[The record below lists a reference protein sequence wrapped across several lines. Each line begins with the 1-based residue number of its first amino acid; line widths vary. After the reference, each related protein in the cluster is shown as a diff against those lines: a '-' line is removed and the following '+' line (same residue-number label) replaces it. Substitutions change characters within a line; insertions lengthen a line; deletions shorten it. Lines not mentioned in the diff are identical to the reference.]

1 MNNLSGQLYIGAST
15 RVHRVLPISFD
26 KSGNQVEWI
35 PCEIPSENP
44 DMHVWLTLYKKD
56 WSDFPAHFLDITDK
70 SKWNWNFN
78 LSGNGEAYVFE
89 SKFDNLSNKQ
99 DYLGFISLSYN
110 SSQTQTGVVMFTE
123 ANPPCPVLVL
133 GNSPQG
139 AYIEAMMIRGA
150 GNILGE
156 GISSNFGII
165 KAHCEKH
172 TLSLSKGVNSIPLNY
187 SFSGNR
193 IIGATVTY
201 GGYIGSQAMIA
212 NDGNYHSD
220 YGLSYII
227 KKDKKMLEIYAS
239 SSYVERDLDIV
250 IFYI

>member
-15 RVHRVLPISFD
+15 RVHRVLPISFNS
-26 KSGNQVEWI
+26 SGNQVEWI

-70 SKWNWNFN
+70 STWNWNFN

-99 DYLGFISLSYN
+99 DYLGFISMSYT

-139 AYIEAMMIRGA
+139 AYIEAMMIRGNA
-150 GNILGE
+150 QFNGMFTNHLQQ
-156 GISSNFGII
+156 
-165 KAHCEKH
+165 
-172 TLSLSKGVNSIPLNY
+172 P
-187 SFSGNR
+187 
-193 IIGATVTY
+193 
-201 GGYIGSQAMIA
+201 
-212 NDGNYHSD
+212 
-220 YGLSYII
+220 
-227 KKDKKMLEIYAS
+227 
-239 SSYVERDLDIV
+239 
-250 IFYI
+250 